1 MGRGAGVGEAV
12 LQQGLGVDGA
22 QGVGRGDT
30 GACDAGA
37 VDADVRDLIV
47 LVGREGEFAAA
58 GASCGRWSLLAGRQI
73 GLNDSHFCDVT

>member
-1 MGRGAGVGEAV
+1 MGRSAGVGEAV

-37 VDADVRDLIV
+37 VYADVRDLIV
-47 LVGREGEFAAA
+47 LVGREGELPPLAP
-58 GASCGRWSLLAGRQI
+58 LLTVLVVGSTVP
-73 GLNDSHFCDVT
+73 LP